1 MGDEKPIKNLLK
13 NEYISDYEVMYHI
26 SWEDYYNQC
35 NIPSW
40 SDNNMASTQIKC
52 SILDNV
58 NINWEGYVK
67 EVKLR
72 SVRNQWSVIVSWLPS
87 ILSEYVKCYYGEAIS
102 CESVSLED
110 CGFVTSVARQSGKS
124 CHLNNLNE

>member
-1 MGDEKPIKNLLK
+1 
-13 NEYISDYEVMYHI
+13 MYHI
-26 SWEDYYNQC
+26 SWDDYYNQC

-40 SDNNMASTQIKC
+40 SDNNMISTQIKC

-67 EVKLR
+67 EVKLK
-72 SVRNQWSVIVSWLPS
+72 SVKNQYNAIVSWLPHF
-87 ILSEYVKCYYGEAIS
+87 LSDYIKCYYGEAIK
-102 CESVSLED
+102 CESND
-110 CGFVTSVARQSGKS
+110 CEFVANVARQSGKS